1 MEENTDIP
9 EDEHQE
15 IDEETIQEEIAE
27 EPADVIASLEAA
39 LQESKNETLRLH
51 AEFENFQKRT
61 LKEKNAAVSYAH
73 ESIAK
78 DLLAVVDTFEQA
90 LISME
95 DGDDEKVASIKEGV
109 ELTFEQLKKALEKN
123 HIKEVETK
131 DGYDP
136 NFHQAIMQVDS
147 EDHETGEIV
156 AVLQKGYQ
164 LKERI
169 LRPAMVSTCK

>member
-1 MEENTDIP
+1 MEENNEIP
-9 EDEHQE
+9 NDENQE
-15 IDEETIQEEIAE
+15 VNEEEVEVEGVDKVAE
-27 EPADVIASLEAA
+27 LEAA
-39 LQESKNETLRLH
+39 LVEAQNETLRLH
-51 AEFENFQKRT
+51 AEFENFQRRT

-78 DLLAVVDTFEQA
+78 DLLSVLDTFDQA
-90 LISME
+90 LLAMGDSE
-95 DGDDEKVASIKEGV
+95 DEQVASIKEGV
-109 ELTFEQLKKALEKN
+109 ELTYEQLRKALEKN
-123 HIKEVETK
+123 HITEVGVEG
-131 DGYDP
+131 GYDP

-147 EDHETGEIV
+147 DAHESGDVV